1 MSQKEIITM
10 TKQELERLTIVNNLI
25 KGIINGTEASK
36 QLRLSVR
43 QVKRIKARVI
53 KLGSKGVIHKSRGRQ
68 GNRKFSQDFKDKVGR
83 LLKTKYYYFTP
94 LMATE
99 HLLVEYNVKLS
110 KETIRKWM
118 TEQGLWKVKQ
128 RKQREVYRSQ
138 RKRKDHY
145 GEMQQFDGSYHKWI
159 HGLDEEQCLLAS
171 IDDATGKITHAHFEK
186 NEGVIAV
193 FKFWKKYIEI
203 NGKPLSIYLDKFSTY
218 KVNHKNAE
226 DNKDLITQF
235 ERATQE
241 LDITL
246 IRANSPQAKGRIER
260 LWKTL
265 QTRLIIEMRHQKI
278 KNVKEANLFLKKVF
292 ILWFNSI
299 HAVVP
304 KSKADL
310 HRDNRLDLAEVFSI
324 KKERYVGNDFVVR
337 YKNKYYQLKEEQPVT
352 VLKKSKVIVET
363 SIEGGIRVRQKGKY
377 LNFFVLPSKPKKEI
391 EARCI
396 ALTRKK
402 SSWKPPQDH
411 PWRRWRNKVEK

>member
-203 NGKPLSIYLDKFSTY
+203 NAVSYTHLPGRFDRKVIIDLPDIKEREDILKIHSKGKPLGADIDLREVAERTPGFSGADLENVINEAAILTAKNEE
-218 KVNHKNAE
+218 KVVS
-226 DNKDLITQF
+226 Q
-235 ERATQE
+235 
-241 LDITL
+241 
-246 IRANSPQAKGRIER
+246 
-260 LWKTL
+260 
-265 QTRLIIEMRHQKI
+265 
-278 KNVKEANLFLKKVF
+278 KNVLESIEKVLLGPEKRSKIIGKEEKEIAAYHEAG
-292 ILWFNSI
+292 
-299 HAVVP
+299 HAIVASFVP
-304 KSKADL
+304 KGEPVRKI
-310 HRDNRLDLAEVFSI
+310 SI
-324 KKERYVGNDFVVR
+324 ISR
-337 YKNKYYQLKEEQPVT
+337 
-352 VLKKSKVIVET
+352 
-363 SIEGGIRVRQKGKY
+363 GIAAGY
-377 LNFFVLPSKPKKEI
+377 TLSLI
-391 EARCI
+391 HI
-396 ALTRKK
+396 
-402 SSWKPPQDH
+402 
-411 PWRRWRNKVEK
+411 